1 MKMDKIN
8 PSEPACG
15 NPNGFRASGEAR
27 PHREYCSW
35 CGQLLYLL
43 PDKTWCG
50 KCDEDEVRLTV
61 EAHNARMDRRPK
73 SMWKRP
79 GALKWSD

>member
-1 MKMDKIN
+1 MERSSSSKRVAETARV
-8 PSEPACG
+8 SAT
-15 NPNGFRASGEAR
+15 SGEAR

-35 CGQLLYLL
+35 CGQLLYLM

-73 SMWKRP
+73 ATWKRP

>member
-1 MKMDKIN
+1 MERSSSSKRVAETAGV
-8 PSEPACG
+8 SAT
-15 NPNGFRASGEAR
+15 SGEAR

-35 CGQLLYLL
+35 CGQLLYLM

>member
-1 MKMDKIN
+1 MEKSN
-8 PSEPACG
+8 PSEASCE
-15 NPNGFRASGEAR
+15 NPSGFRGRGPYRA
-27 PHREYCSW
+27 YCSW

-61 EAHNARMDRRPK
+61 EAHNARMERRPK
-73 SMWKRP
+73 ATWKRP
-79 GALKWSD
+79 GTLKWSD